1 MDHPSRG
8 NNDSTKGTKGKNRP
22 ASRKI
27 VPFLFCLLISALM
40 WLVISL
46 QKNYQTVITIPF
58 DYSGWNAAYVAEG
71 DRPREISVEI
81 EDKGLTLLS
90 RQLFGSTTP
99 IALPLTEKQI
109 KRGVFTVSSTQLKQ
123 LVQEKL
129 SQSTR
134 IRDIS
139 PQSISLTLN
148 KRHEKQVPVRPSVNV
163 QPENGFR
170 LVSISVDPV
179 AVHVYGSQNT
189 IDKIKN
195 VYTDS
200 LTLKG
205 LKANKTV
212 SIPLVRMEGVEYNT
226 DKVTVEVHIE
236 ELTEQTYELPVMLLN
251 VPANVH
257 LRALPGRAQI
267 TVTMPISSY
276 GKVSEDEFELAVDW
290 NKINPDDSTLL
301 LPIEVI
307 KKPEIVDRYRLTP
320 EKVQYIIEEKQAVK
334 Q

>member
-1 MDHPSRG
+1 M
-8 NNDSTKGTKGKNRP
+8 
-22 ASRKI
+22 
-27 VPFLFCLLISALM
+27 
-40 WLVISL
+40 
-46 QKNYQTVITIPF
+46 
-58 DYSGWNAAYVAEG
+58 
-71 DRPREISVEI
+71 
-81 EDKGLTLLS
+81 
-90 RQLFGSTTP
+90 
-99 IALPLTEKQI
+99 PLTEKQI

-163 QPENGFR
+163 LPENGFR

-205 LKANKTV
+205 LRANKTV

-236 ELTEQTYELPVMLLN
+236 ELTEQTNSPLCCSMYL
-251 VPANVH
+251 
-257 LRALPGRAQI
+257 
-267 TVTMPISSY
+267 
-276 GKVSEDEFELAVDW
+276 
-290 NKINPDDSTLL
+290 
-301 LPIEVI
+301 
-307 KKPEIVDRYRLTP
+307 
-320 EKVQYIIEEKQAVK
+320 
-334 Q
+334 